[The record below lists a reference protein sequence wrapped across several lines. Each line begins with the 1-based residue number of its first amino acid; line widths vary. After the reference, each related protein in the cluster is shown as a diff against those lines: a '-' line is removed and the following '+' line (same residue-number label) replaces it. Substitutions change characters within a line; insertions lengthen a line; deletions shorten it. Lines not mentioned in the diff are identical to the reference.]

1 MTVFARSIAT
11 RIGRG
16 AGFGRMR
23 PRRERLPEALAK
35 LTLVDIYAGRRPAI
49 LTRRAQITQ
58 RTLAQR
64 QRENLIL
71 AADSGSTAGRL
82 FSAITVVVQIRLTKY
97 REP

>member
-1 MTVFARSIAT
+1 
-11 RIGRG
+11 
-16 AGFGRMR
+16 MR

-35 LTLVDIYAGRRPAI
+35 LTLVDIYAGWRPAI